1 MTKQGQRPVSAFR
14 CGEAAPA
21 RGGRLEM
28 RAVWVLGL
36 LFGFWGALAGGQ
48 DLRYLSHQG
57 WSTEEGLPQNSVH
70 AIAQTPDGFLW
81 VGTEGGLARF
91 DGVSFRVYGKEVLPS
106 ADVCCLQVDRAGLLV
121 GTADGTVRE
130 EAGRF
135 LKPAA
140 DAAGQP
146 GARSLPAGWRW
157 SATSVGFGQRE
168 WLVGA
173 ALAGRVQ
180 AVLVDRAGLAWVG
193 MRNGLAVLHPAD
205 GSVKPVEALGGN
217 SVLSLFEDLEGNH
230 WVGTETTGLHVLRRL
245 RFRGEAGLSHLAVT
259 SVTQTANGAM
269 WVGTRDDGLRRVR
282 GGVVD
287 APVPAEKLT
296 SAVVLAMAAD
306 ERGGL
311 WVGTPDGLNF
321 IGRDLA
327 VLKLTSAE
335 GLPDDYVRSLAAG
348 PDGSVWVGT
357 RHGLAWL
364 RAGRV
369 ERVFSRADG
378 LGGDGVGALLRTA
391 GGLWVG
397 TSGGLS
403 ILDADGKVRA
413 VRWKDATAKPIVTAM
428 AEAHGGGVWVATSG
442 GGVSLFGEDGVELG
456 RSFAART
463 GVSVDGITGDR
474 LGTLWF
480 RLDRGIERRDEAKLR
495 ECTLSGGCGAEGGV
509 GWFGMADGLPS
520 DEVVAGETSGGWLA
534 RDGEMWFP
542 TRRGVAIVDTGYARG
557 SEVPP
562 PVVVERFL
570 VDDVDAGE
578 QARLPYG
585 HQRLTFEFAGLSFTA
600 PSEVQYRYRLEGF
613 DKDWQDG
620 GGRRSA
626 TYTNLAPGSYR
637 FRVEARNNNGIWN
650 RAGAE
655 VAFRVVPP
663 YYRRWWFL
671 LLMGVL
677 LVLVLVGLYLLRLRG
692 LRRQFDAVLAER
704 NRMARE
710 IHDTLTQDFVGTSLQ
725 LDIVAQ
731 MLKRGKVEAALE
743 QVVRTRRLVTEGL
756 DEARQSIWELRANN
770 AEDSLPTRLTRLL
783 QREVFVAIAPK
794 LHVGGA
800 YRELDYRVEREVL
813 RVAQEALSNTLKHAG
828 ASETTVNL
836 HYSDEALLLTIEDN
850 GAGFVMEEAARM
862 SGHFGLVGMRER
874 AAMIDGAVMVESA
887 PGKGTTVTLRAPLEP
902 EKQPKELK

>member
-1 MTKQGQRPVSAFR
+1 MTV
-14 CGEAAPA
+14 A
-21 RGGRLEM
+21 RVGWL
-28 RAVWVLGL
+28 LGL
-36 LFGFWGALAGGQ
+36 WVGCGAVAAGGQ
-48 DLRYLSHQG
+48 DLRYLSQQG

-70 AIAQTPDGFLW
+70 AIAQTTDGFLW

-91 DGVSFRVYGKEVLPS
+91 DGVGFRVYGKEALPS
-106 ADVCCLQVDRAGLLV
+106 ADVCCLQAEGDGLLV
-121 GTADGTVRE
+121 GTSDGTVRE
-130 EAGRF
+130 DAGRF
-135 LKPAA
+135 LKVSAS
-140 DAAGQP
+140 GQP
-146 GARSLPAGWRW
+146 VARSLPAGWRW
-157 SATSVGFGQRE
+157 SATSVGFEQRE
-168 WLVGA
+168 WKVGA
-173 ALAGRVQ
+173 GLGGRVQ

-193 MRNGLAVLHPAD
+193 MRNGLAVLNRAD

-217 SVLSLFEDLEGNH
+217 SVLALFEDVEGNH

-259 SVTQTANGAM
+259 SVTQTAEGAM

-282 GGVVD
+282 GGVVEE
-287 APVPAEKLT
+287 PVPAEKLT
-296 SAVVLAMAAD
+296 SAVVLAMAAE

-327 VLKLTSAE
+327 VSKLTSAE
-335 GLPDDYVRSLAAG
+335 GLPDDYVRSVAVGAE
-348 PDGSVWVGT
+348 GSVWVGT

-364 RAGRV
+364 RGGRV
-369 ERVFSRADG
+369 ERVYTTADG
-378 LGGDGVGALLRTA
+378 LGGDGIGALLRTA
-391 GGLWVG
+391 AGLWVG
-397 TSGGLS
+397 NSGGLS
-403 ILDADGKVRA
+403 VLGHDGKVRG
-413 VRWKDATAKPIVTAM
+413 VRWKDADARPIVTAM
-428 AEAHGGGVWVATSG
+428 VEARGGGVWVATG
-442 GGVSLFGEDGVELG
+442 GGVVHLFDGNGRELG
-456 RSFAART
+456 QAFTARAGT
-463 GVSVDGITGDR
+463 TIDGMTADR
-474 LGTLWF
+474 AGNLWF
-480 RLDRGIERRDEAKLR
+480 RMERGIERRAEAGLR
-495 ECTLSGGCGAEGGV
+495 ACALAGGCGADDGV
-509 GWFGMADGLPS
+509 GRYGMADGLPS
-520 DEVVAGETSGGWLA
+520 DEVVAGESSGGWLA

-562 PVVVERFL
+562 PVAVERFL
-570 VDDVDAGE
+570 VDDVEVG
-578 QARLPYG
+578 ARAELPYA
-585 HQRLTFEFAGLSFTA
+585 HQRLTFEFAGLSYTA
-600 PSEVQYRYRLEGF
+600 PSEVHYRYRLEGF
-613 DKDWQDG
+613 DREWQDG

-626 TYTNLAPGSYR
+626 TYTNLPPGHYR
-637 FRVEARNNNGIWN
+637 FRVEARNSDGIWN
-650 RAGAE
+650 HAGAE
-655 VAFRVVPP
+655 ASFRVVPP

-671 LLMGVL
+671 LLMAVL

-783 QREVFVAIAPK
+783 QREAFVPIAPK

-828 ASETTVNL
+828 AAETTVNL

-850 GAGFVMEEAARM
+850 GAGFVMEDAARKP
-862 SGHFGLVGMRER
+862 GHFGLVGMRER
-874 AAMIDGAVMVESA
+874 AAMIDGAVTLESA
-887 PGKGTTVTLRAPLEP
+887 PGKGTTVTLRAPITLE
-902 EKQPKELK
+902 K